1 MKNVLFALC
10 CLLGFSAFA
19 QSEDEGI
26 KSSISAYTEGFTK
39 GDTASLGRAFASNAL
54 LRNLNASTGKLVDT
68 PLRKFIA
75 GMPTGGAKATGN
87 LVNYSY
93 AGTSAVATVEFK
105 FDDFKYIDLLSLV
118 KINDDWKI
126 VCRVYSRVALDV
138 IVASGVGAKASTSKT
153 STSTSKAVVPVKKA
167 VAKPKA
173 DDGW

>member
-1 MKNVLFALC
+1 MKNLFIALF
-10 CLLGFSAFA
+10 CLVATSAFA

-26 KSSISAYTEGFTK
+26 KSAITSYTEGFTK

-54 LRNLNASTGKLVDT
+54 LRNLNTTTGKITDT

-75 GMPTGGAKATGN
+75 GMPAGGAKATGA
-87 LVNYSY
+87 LLNYSY

-105 FDDFKYIDLLSLV
+105 FDDFKYIDLLSLI
-118 KINDDWKI
+118 KMNDDWKI
-126 VCRVYSRVALDV
+126 VCRVYSRVPLDV
-138 IVASGVGAKASTSKT
+138 NLATGQGAKTGATKSTPT
-153 STSTSKAVVPVKKA
+153 KAAAPVKKA

>member
-105 FDDFKYIDLLSLV
+105 FEDFKYIDLLSLV

-138 IVASGVGAKASTSKT
+138 NVASGVGPKASTSKT
-153 STSTSKAVVPVKKA
+153 STSTSKPVVPVKKA
-167 VAKPKA
+167 VVKKA

>member
-10 CLLGFSAFA
+10 CLIGFSAFA

-138 IVASGVGAKASTSKT
+138 NVASGVG
-153 STSTSKAVVPVKKA
+153 SKAVSGKTTTPAKAAAPVKKA

>member
-10 CLLGFSAFA
+10 CLIGFSAFA

-138 IVASGVGAKASTSKT
+138 NVASGVGSKVVSGKTTTPAKA
-153 STSTSKAVVPVKKA
+153 AAPVKKA

>member
-1 MKNVLFALC
+1 MKNALIALC
-10 CLLGFSAFA
+10 CLIGFSAFA

-26 KSSISAYTEGFTK
+26 KSSITAYTEGFTK

-54 LRNLNASTGKLVDT
+54 LRNLNVSTGKLVDT

-93 AGTSAVATVEFK
+93 AGTSAVATVEIK

-138 IVASGVGAKASTSKT
+138 NVASGIGAKAVNGKT
-153 STSTSKAVVPVKKA
+153 STPAKAAAPVKKA
-167 VAKPKA
+167 AVKKA

>member
-1 MKNVLFALC
+1 MKNLFIALF
-10 CLLGFSAFA
+10 CLVGISAFA

-26 KSSISAYTEGFTK
+26 KSAINSYTEGFTK

-54 LRNLNASTGKLVDT
+54 LRNLNTSTGKIADT

-75 GMPTGGAKATGN
+75 GMPAGGAKATGS

-105 FDDFKYIDLLSLV
+105 FDDFKYIDLLSLM
-118 KINDDWKI
+118 KINEDWKI

-138 IVASGVGAKASTSKT
+138 NVSSSTGSKGVSSKSSPAPAAKKPNAA
-153 STSTSKAVVPVKKA
+153 AV
-167 VAKPKA
+167 KPKK

>member
-10 CLLGFSAFA
+10 CLIGFSAFA

-138 IVASGVGAKASTSKT
+138 NVASGVGSKASTSKS
-153 STSTSKAVVPVKKA
+153 STSTSKAVAPVKKA
-167 VAKPKA
+167 VVKKA

>member
-138 IVASGVGAKASTSKT
+138 NVASGVGSKTVSGKTGAPAKA
-153 STSTSKAVVPVKKA
+153 AAPVKKA
-167 VAKPKA
+167 VVKKA

>member
-1 MKNVLFALC
+1 M
-10 CLLGFSAFA
+10 GYSAFA

-105 FDDFKYIDLLSLV
+105 FDDFKYIDLLSLM

-126 VCRVYSRVALDV
+126 VCRVFSRVALDV
-138 IVASGVGAKASTSKT
+138 NLTTGQGAKTGATKSTPT
-153 STSTSKAVVPVKKA
+153 KAAAPVKKA

>member
-10 CLLGFSAFA
+10 CLIGFSAFA
-19 QSEDEGI
+19 QSEDGGI
-26 KSSISAYTEGFTK
+26 KSSISAYTEGVTK

-138 IVASGVGAKASTSKT
+138 NVASGVGAK
-153 STSTSKAVVPVKKA
+153 TSTSKSTSPTKAVAPVKKA
-167 VAKPKA
+167 VAKKA

>member
-1 MKNVLFALC
+1 MKNLFVALF
-10 CLLGFSAFA
+10 CLLGTTTFA
-19 QSEDEGI
+19 QSEDESI
-26 KSSISAYTEGFTK
+26 KSAISSYTEGFTK

-54 LRNLNASTGKLVDT
+54 LRNLNTSTGKIADM

-75 GMPTGGAKATGN
+75 GMPAGGAKATGA
-87 LVNYSY
+87 LINYSY

-105 FDDFKYIDLLSLV
+105 FEDFKYIDLLSLM

-138 IVASGVGAKASTSKT
+138 NVASGVGAK
-153 STSTSKAVVPVKKA
+153 TSTSKSTSPTKAVAPAKKA